1 MSASAETVI
10 VARTP
15 TRESRRTT
23 RPTAP
28 RPAPARP
35 RRHTR
40 RAVAPTPAPM
50 VRRPKRARTG
60 VFAVLVVMILTIGL
74 LSMLWINT
82 TLAQGAF
89 VLTDLQKQR
98 AQLLETEQ
106 QLAEQLARAEAPAQ
120 VEVAARALG
129 MVPQS
134 VPVFVRLEDGQI
146 IGDPI
151 PQPQPVPLIERIG
164 EPVDVFPVDAP
175 AVDVSVGDV
184 AEGEAADTWAGD
196 EPVEV
201 TP

>member
-1 MSASAETVI
+1 MSASVDTVI
-10 VARTP
+10 VARTA
-15 TRESRRTT
+15 TRESRRTA
-23 RPTAP
+23 RPVTP
-28 RPAPARP
+28 RPAPSRP
-35 RRHTR
+35 RRTSR
-40 RAVAPTPAPM
+40 RAVAPTPPPIS
-50 VRRPKRARTG
+50 RRPKRARTG
-60 VFAVLVVMILTIGL
+60 VFAVLVLMILTVGL

-98 AQLLETEQ
+98 AQLWETEQ

-151 PQPQPVPLIERIG
+151 PQPQPVPLNEQIT
-164 EPVDVFPVDAP
+164 EPVDLLPVDVYP
-175 AVDVSVGDV
+175 VDV
-184 AEGEAADTWAGD
+184 AEGETGETWVGD
-196 EPVEV
+196 EPAEV
-201 TP
+201 IP